1 MKIVSPK
8 TFIVSLLLGILVLYK
23 VLSIDGFTDIL
34 WIILM
39 GYWTIRGMEVAF
51 SQESAVLIFAAGYA
65 VWIALYISKHK
76 KKAVETGSW
85 ETGKL
90 NADNERAWKLS
101 DLCHNVIYFIA
112 TVFLIF
118 YFIFGDPM
126 IYINNYRLRTALVKE
141 W

>member
-34 WIILM
+34 WISLM
-39 GYWTIRGMEVAF
+39 GYWTIRGMRVAF

-90 NADNERAWKLS
+90 NADNERA
-101 DLCHNVIYFIA
+101 
-112 TVFLIF
+112 
-118 YFIFGDPM
+118 
-126 IYINNYRLRTALVKE
+126 
-141 W
+141 

>member
-51 SQESAVLIFAAGYA
+51 SQESCLEYLFSIKCCPLM
-65 VWIALYISKHK
+65 ALPTYC
-76 KKAVETGSW
+76 G
-85 ETGKL
+85 
-90 NADNERAWKLS
+90 LS
-101 DLCHNVIYFIA
+101 
-112 TVFLIF
+112 
-118 YFIFGDPM
+118 
-126 IYINNYRLRTALVKE
+126 
-141 W
+141 